1 MNLGNSDFEA
11 DCLCAAISITYR
23 LVDIP
28 RRENAPCGR
37 FFARRPLM
45 RGIRGQNFPPAQL
58 KIADLVLELSVPL
71 AEQYQAV
78 LLIP

>member
-28 RRENAPCGR
+28 RRENAPCGS
-37 FFARRPLM
+37 FFARQPLM
-45 RGIRGQNFPPAQL
+45 RGIRGQKSPPAL
-58 KIADLVLELSVPL
+58 SKIADLVFELSVPL
-71 AEQYQAV
+71 AEQLNTV